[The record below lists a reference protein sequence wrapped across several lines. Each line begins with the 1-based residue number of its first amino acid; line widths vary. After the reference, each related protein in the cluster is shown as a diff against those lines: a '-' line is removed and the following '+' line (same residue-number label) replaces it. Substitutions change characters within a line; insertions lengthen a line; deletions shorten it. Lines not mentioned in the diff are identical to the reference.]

1 VQSGGN
7 PAKVRLQDLLF
18 AIRKDRPKYN
28 RAKELL
34 ACDRLIRKYRKSA
47 APEIATKL
55 GRPTGDDDSDAP
67 AVASSAAPAVAAAS
81 TGNKPSALVG
91 GSGKPQT
98 GVGANAKVVAFA

>member
-1 VQSGGN
+1 MAQSGGN
-7 PAKVRLQDLLF
+7 PSKVRLQDLLF

-55 GRPTGDDDSDAP
+55 GRPGDDDSEAP
-67 AVASSAAPAVAAAS
+67 TVASSAAPTVAAAGV
-81 TGNKPSALVG
+81 GNKPSALVG
-91 GSGKPQT
+91 GSGKPQA
-98 GVGANAKVVAFA
+98 GVGAGAKVVAFA